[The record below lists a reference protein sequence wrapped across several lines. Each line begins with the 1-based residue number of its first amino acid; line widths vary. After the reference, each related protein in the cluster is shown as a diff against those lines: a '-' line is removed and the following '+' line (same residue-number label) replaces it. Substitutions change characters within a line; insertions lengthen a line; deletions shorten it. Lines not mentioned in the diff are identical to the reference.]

1 MKLTLKEKLRLAHLK
16 SISADKLTD
25 TEKSELDAL
34 ETKAKNCGENVEEI
48 VKAYA
53 PDPEENA
60 DEGAL
65 TPEELTDIVTKAVK
79 SATSETGVDSK
90 KLVEDITAA
99 IKAQKS
105 ISIEEVE
112 SVITKHLGGNGIDK
126 EALVKTIRDTIAE
139 KRGEG
144 ALTEK
149 QFEKLLDKFAASIK
163 APRANEFSESGKGAR
178 PIEHRSGNLS
188 VAEKQLLNL
197 CLMNVSPDAKAATLK
212 AGGTI
217 PTDINDG
224 ISAEQ
229 LSFAQGKGAARLKSL
244 RDSVVLGGKA
254 ITTDGAG
261 SGAELVFT
269 DLSSLLQE
277 RLYLNS
283 DLATEMMA
291 SEVNMP
297 TDPFKFPMTTTR
309 PTFKVGSENPG
320 SDPTASNPGTAN
332 ITLDAKKLIGMSDY
346 SYEADEDSIVAVLPM
361 LTEGLSAGAADAF
374 ESALIEGDT
383 TATHQHSDY
392 HAISGHH
399 AKLFKGFRK
408 YALAGSI
415 TKDLSTGNINASNI
429 KAMRKLM
436 KKYGVKPRDLL
447 LICGPMG
454 YNDIVGLDETLTY
467 EKVGSQAAAR
477 ILTGEAASIFGIRIV
492 VSAQL
497 REDLN
502 ASGVYDGSTT
512 SKGSL
517 LLVHRPSWMVGVRRG
532 FSLEVEVDKKQQM
545 NYVIASFRRAFTP
558 KETPSTT
565 LPLVCLGYN
574 NAAS

>member
-16 SISADKLTD
+16 SISADKITD
-25 TEKSELDAL
+25 TEKSEMVAL
-34 ETKAKNCGENVEEI
+34 ETKANNANENVDEI

-53 PDPEENA
+53 PDPEETAN
-60 DEGAL
+60 DGAL
-65 TPEELTDIVTKAVK
+65 TPEELSDIVVKAVK
-79 SATSETGVDSK
+79 DATSESGIDSN
-90 KLVEDITAA
+90 KLVEEITGA
-99 IKAQKS
+99 IKAQKTVTVDE
-105 ISIEEVE
+105 IEA
-112 SVITKHLGGNGIDK
+112 VITKHLGGNGIDK
-126 EALVKTIRDTIAE
+126 EALVKTIRDTISAQ
-139 KRGEG
+139 RTEG
-144 ALTEK
+144 SITEK
-149 QFEKLLDKFAASIK
+149 QFEKLLDKFAASVK
-163 APRANEFSESGKGAR
+163 APRANQFPESGKGSR
-178 PIEHRSGNLS
+178 PVEHRSGNLS
-188 VAEKQLLNL
+188 VAEKQLLNI
-197 CLMNVSPDAKAATLK
+197 CLMNVSADAKASTIK
-212 AGGTI
+212 SGGSI
-217 PTDINDG
+217 PTGINDG
-224 ISAEQ
+224 ITAEQ
-229 LSFAQGKGAARLKSL
+229 LSNAQTRGSARLKSL
-244 RDSVVLGGKA
+244 RDSVVLGGKTL
-254 ITTDGAG
+254 TTGG
-261 SGAELVFT
+261 SGEGAELVFT

-277 RLYLNS
+277 RMYLNS
-283 DLATEMMA
+283 DLAMEMMA
-291 SEVNMP
+291 SEIQMP

-309 PTFKVGSENPG
+309 PVFKVGAENPG
-320 SDPTASNPGTAN
+320 SNPGASNPGTAN

-361 LTEGLSAGAADAF
+361 LTDGLSAGAAEAF

-392 HAISGHH
+392 HAVTNHH

-415 TKDLSTGNINASNI
+415 KKDLSTGNINASNI

-436 KKYGVKPRDLL
+436 QKYGVRPRDLI
-447 LICGPMG
+447 LIAGPQA
-454 YNDIVGLDETLTY
+454 YNDLVGLDETLTF
-467 EKVGSQAAAR
+467 EKVGSAAAAR

-512 SKGSL
+512 TKGSL

-532 FSLEVEVDKKQQM
+532 FTLEVDVDKMQQV

-558 KETPSTT
+558 METPSTS

-574 NAAS
+574 NTAA